1 MKIMSMLG
9 LTAMLS
15 LFCGS
20 VWAQS
25 PMSCE
30 LVKAKDGWK
39 IAK

>member
-1 MKIMSMLG
+1 MKIMRTLG
-9 LTAMLS
+9 LTGMLS

-20 VWAQS
+20 VWAHS

-30 LVKAKDGWK
+30 LVKARDGWK